1 MTIAA
6 TLFGRDRASATLGA
20 TAAHADRLV
29 PVQVASLGIL
39 LVAAQL
45 PQAVYLPLWVGVL
58 GVGLVLLRFALLRRE
73 RALRIRGEGPTRAAN
88 SAPLGG
94 SEAAKRQAWG
104 NHIPPWVLAAI
115 AVAIAFLIRR
125 QFGYFVGRD
134 PCVAFLFVLLGI
146 KFLEVRTLRDGTLL
160 VCLAIFLLIT
170 PFFYNQ
176 SLLAGLAALP
186 AVLATGGAL
195 EALAARDGQPL
206 TARSVRRAWLRTA
219 TMIAQGLPIAAALFL
234 LFPRL
239 ASPLWG
245 LPADHAAATGLSDR
259 MSPGS
264 ISELSLS
271 DAVAFRVDFDGAPPP
286 SRLRY
291 WRGPVLSLFN
301 GREWRAL
308 PPRAGG
314 RLLEGEG
321 RTVRYTVTLE
331 PNDHPWLFALDFPSA
346 LPEIDTDGMRNA
358 AGGLA
363 GFSREQQLITRSPV
377 TRRLRYTLTSL
388 LVDRY
393 PAASAFEMQQNARTP
408 IGNPRTIDFARSLRE
423 RYPDDRRYIG
433 AVLQWFHSE
442 PFFYTLAPPLLEEG
456 QPVDEFL
463 FDTRRGFCEHFAS
476 AFVVLLR
483 AAGIPAR
490 VVTGYQ
496 GGEINPRGGYLIVR
510 QSDAHAWAEAIV
522 DGRWQRFDPT
532 AAVAPSRIERGLF
545 GAVPAGDPVPLFARE
560 DGGWL
565 KSAQLMI
572 DAINHQW
579 QRNVI
584 EFNRDRQRALWRE
597 WKLDRFAP
605 WQMVVAVA
613 AGVTAWGLAVL
624 AWFAARRKRRERAL
638 TLWEEACRRLARSG
652 LPRMEHEGP
661 LAFADRASR
670 RWPQFEIAFRAI
682 GESFAMLRYGDLA
695 KRDSERAALLA
706 TLERAIEALP
716 RPSKLRAMT

>member
-308 PPRAGG
+308 SPRAGG

-331 PNDHPWLFALDFPSA
+331 PNDHPWLFALDFPST
-346 LPEIDTDGMRNA
+346 LPELDTDGMSNA
-358 AGGLA
+358 TAGLA
-363 GFSREQQLITRSPV
+363 GFSREQQLVMRAPV
-377 TRRLRYTLTSL
+377 TRQLRYTLTSL

-393 PAASAFEMQQNARTP
+393 PVASAFEMQQNARTP
-408 IGNPRTIDFARSLRE
+408 LGNPRTIDFARSLRE
-423 RYPDDRRYIG
+423 RYPDDRRYIS
-433 AVLQWFHSE
+433 AVLQWFHDE

-510 QSDAHAWAEAIV
+510 QSDAHAWAEAVV
-522 DGRWQRFDPT
+522 DGHWQRFDPT

-545 GAVPAGDPVPLFARE
+545 GSVPAGDPVPLFARQ

-565 KSAQLMI
+565 KDLQLAI

-579 QRNVI
+579 RRNVV

-597 WKLDRFAP
+597 WKIDAFAP
-605 WQMVVAVA
+605 WEMVGGGATALVLW
-613 AGVTAWGLAVL
+613 AGAVL
-624 AWFAARRKRRERAL
+624 AWFAVRRKRQERAL
-638 TLWEEACRRLARSG
+638 ALWDAACRRLARAG
-652 LPRMEHEGP
+652 LPRLAHEGP
-661 LAFADRASR
+661 LAFAQRASR
-670 RWPQFEIAFRAI
+670 RWPQFEIALRAI
-682 GESFAMLRYGDLA
+682 GESFATLRYGETA
-695 KRDSERAALLA
+695 HRERERRALVA
-706 TLERAIEALP
+706 TLERAIDVLP
-716 RPSKLRAMT
+716 SATKLRAM

>member
-1 MTIAA
+1 MIALPLRRSVA
-6 TLFGRDRASATLGA
+6 PADPV
-20 TAAHADRLV
+20 AAVLLA
-29 PVQVASLGIL
+29 PAQVVSLGIL
-39 LVAAQL
+39 LICAQL
-45 PQAVYLPLWVGVL
+45 PQAAYLPLWVGVL
-58 GVGLVLLRFALLRRE
+58 GVALVVLRFALLRRD
-73 RALRIRGEGPTRAAN
+73 RTRKIAL
-88 SAPLGG
+88 
-94 SEAAKRQAWG
+94 
-104 NHIPPWVLAAI
+104 PPWALAIVALAI
-115 AVAIAFLIRR
+115 ALLIRK

-134 PCVAFLFVLLGI
+134 PCVAFLFVLIGI

-176 SLLAGLAALP
+176 SPLAAVAALP
-186 AVLATGGAL
+186 AVLATGAAL
-195 EALAARDGQPL
+195 EALGSKQPMPIS
-206 TARSVRRAWLRTA
+206 ARSVRAAWLRTA

-245 LPADHAAATGLSDR
+245 LPADRAAATGLSDR

-271 DAVAFRVDFDGAPPP
+271 DAVAFRVDFDGAAPP

-308 PPRAGG
+308 SPRAGG
-314 RLLEGEG
+314 RLLEGNAPS
-321 RTVRYTVTLE
+321 VRYTVTLE
-331 PNDHPWLFALDFPSA
+331 PDDHPWLFALDFPST
-346 LPEIDTDGMRNA
+346 LPEIDADGTRA
-358 AGGLA
+358 SAGGLA
-363 GFSREQQLITRSPV
+363 GYSREQQFLTRAPV
-377 TRRLRYTLTSL
+377 TQPLRYTLTSL
-388 LVDRY
+388 LVDSY
-393 PAASAFEMQQNARTP
+393 PVASAFEMQQNARMP
-408 IGNPRTIDFARSLRE
+408 PGNPRTIDFARSLRE
-423 RYPDDRRYIG
+423 RFPDNRRYIS
-433 AVLQWFHSE
+433 AVLQWFRDE
-442 PFFYTLAPPLLEEG
+442 PFFYTLAPPLLEES

-510 QSDAHAWAEAIV
+510 QSDAHAWAEAVI

-545 GAVPAGDPVPLFARE
+545 GSVPAGDPVPLFARE

-565 KSAQLMI
+565 KSLQLTL

-579 QRNVI
+579 QRNVVQ
-584 EFNRDRQRALWRE
+584 FNRDRQRALWRE
-597 WKLDRFAP
+597 WKVDEFAP
-605 WQMVVAVA
+605 WQIVAAVA
-613 AGVTAWGLAVL
+613 AGVTAWGIAVL
-624 AWFAARRKRRERAL
+624 AWFAVRRKRKERAL
-638 TLWEEACRRLARSG
+638 TLWESACRRLARGG

-661 LAFADRASR
+661 LAFAERASR

-682 GESFAMLRYGDLA
+682 GESFAMLRYGDMA
-695 KRDSERAALLA
+695 KRESERAALLA

-716 RPSKLRAMT
+716 RAGKLRAMT